1 MVATVDP
8 SGTALPHCK
17 ILGSVDV
24 VYAKWDA
31 LTEVNRRPKTLPAT
45 LLVNRDG
52 TFAFGGVGAREWNSE
67 QTRNEILP
75 LFD

>member
-1 MVATVDP
+1 MGEDKESILSFLNRLGFELDFPLLIDP
-8 SGTALPHCK
+8 GAKTADL
-17 ILGSVDV
+17 
-24 VYAKWDA
+24 YAVRA
-31 LTEVNRRPKTLPAT
+31 LPAT
-45 LLVNRDG
+45 LLVNQDG